1 MGDSQV
7 FFDTVCLALNSR
19 DCTSG
24 SPYGGPC
31 TFTLQPQGLK
41 SVVNIRI
48 KQFHTENSLYNVESG
63 TNNRANPWDLQLF
76 FTGDVAGDFNF
87 TIPEGCYGIDDLL
100 AAIDAG
106 FLAMGDITIS
116 SYSTVTQKITIT
128 LQAGS
133 LDSTLIAD
141 MFHAS
146 QLGKTYC
153 MNRIGFT
160 TSVGP
165 SAAITADQAYVL
177 QLTDSLLLKSGTFSS
192 FRNLAS
198 GQDGAT
204 TISRDQVIYQVAVIA
219 NSWDDIYNQI
229 PSAWFSLKGIGDLQ
243 TIDFNLTDDQGYP
256 VTLHQKG
263 YSIMME
269 LQVSKGN

>member
-1 MGDSQV
+1 MGDSQILY
-7 FFDTVCLALNSR
+7 DTVVLALNSR

-31 TFTLQPQGLK
+31 TFTLQPQGIK

-48 KQFHTENSLYNVESG
+48 KQFHTENSFYNVESG
-63 TNNRANPWDLQLF
+63 TNNRTNPWDLTLYW
-76 FTGDVAGDFNF
+76 TGDVTGNFNF
-87 TIPEGCYGIDDLL
+87 TIPAGCYGIDDLL

-106 FLAMGDITIS
+106 FLAMGNTTTS

-128 LQAGS
+128 LTAGVDTTLQADLVS
-133 LDSTLIAD
+133 ATA
-141 MFHAS
+141 AS
-146 QLGKTYC
+146 KLYC

-165 SAAITADQAYVL
+165 AAAITADQAYVL

-192 FRNLAS
+192 FRSLAS
-198 GQDGAT
+198 GQGGAT

-243 TIDFNLTDDQGYP
+243 TIDFSLTDDQGYP